1 MMVGFAALV
10 LAVWLV
16 VTFVLSVLS
25 NTRLKKRWHNVR
37 AFEVTRIARLRMAQC
52 AILKSLWYN
61 VRTDI
66 DLRAGEATADVA
78 LGDLQ
83 CEKTFSQSFPF
94 FKMVCSEIERSEVK
108 P

>member
-1 MMVGFAALV
+1 MTPRKRRMMVGFAALV
-10 LAVWLV
+10 LAVWFV
-16 VTFVLSVLS
+16 VTLVLFIVS
-25 NTRLKKRWHNVR
+25 
-37 AFEVTRIARLRMAQC
+37 
-52 AILKSLWYN
+52 N

-78 LGDLQ
+78 LGDVR

-94 FKMVCSEIERSEVK
+94 FKMACTEVE